1 MIKKLKVLIILIYF
15 IASQA
20 YALEN
25 KIILKVDNDIITS
38 LDIFEEIKTLKFFNE
53 NLNQISNEE
62 IYKIGLESLLNH
74 KIKKN
79 EVLVNFGNLN
89 LKNEDYLKALI
100 ENTYKKKG
108 YKNLREFKD
117 KLNNKGINF
126 NYYEEKI
133 KTNILWGQI
142 IYSKYSNKIIVD
154 ENDLLEKIKNQ
165 KNLNRSFNLSEIV
178 FQIEN
183 INELDTKYQLIK
195 SDIEKI
201 GFENSIL
208 KYSQNI
214 SSDNNGQLGWVDEKF
229 INKNIQDQLDNIAI
243 GAITK
248 PIRIPSGFLILKKN
262 DVKTIEQEIDIEEE
276 LKKSVNYERD
286 KLLNNY
292 SNIYFNKVKNN
303 LNINA
308 L

>member
-100 ENTYKKKG
+100 ENTYIKKG

-117 KLNNKGINF
+117 ILNNKGINF

-142 IYSKYSNKIIVD
+142 VYSKYSNKIIVD

-276 LKKSVNYERD
+276 LKKLVNYERD

>member
-117 KLNNKGINF
+117 ILNNKGINF

-142 IYSKYSNKIIVD
+142 VYSKYSNKIIVD

-248 PIRIPSGFLILKKN
+248 PIRIPGGFLILKKN

-276 LKKSVNYERD
+276 LKKLVNYERD

-292 SNIYFNKVKNN
+292 SNIYFNKIKNN
-303 LNINA
+303 SNINA

>member
-117 KLNNKGINF
+117 ILNNKGINF

-142 IYSKYSNKIIVD
+142 VYSKYSNKIIVN

-165 KNLNRSFNLSEIV
+165 KNLNMSYNLSEIV

-183 INELDTKYQLIK
+183 INELDTKYELIK
-195 SDIEKI
+195 IDIEKI

-276 LKKSVNYERD
+276 LKKLVNYERD

>member
-1 MIKKLKVLIILIYF
+1 MIKKLKVLIIIIYF

-117 KLNNKGINF
+117 ILNNKGINF

-142 IYSKYSNKIIVD
+142 VYSKYSNKIIVD

-276 LKKSVNYERD
+276 LKKLVNYERD

>member
-89 LKNEDYLKALI
+89 LKNEDYLEALI

-142 IYSKYSNKIIVD
+142 VYSKYSNKIIVD

-229 INKNIQDQLDNIAI
+229 INKNIQDQLNNIAI

-248 PIRIPSGFLILKKN
+248 PIRIPGGFLILKKN

-276 LKKSVNYERD
+276 LKKLVNYERD

>member
-1 MIKKLKVLIILIYF
+1 MIKKLKVLIILIYL

-108 YKNLREFKD
+108 YKNLREFKNI
-117 KLNNKGINF
+117 LNNKGINF

-142 IYSKYSNKIIVD
+142 VYSKYSNKIIVD

-165 KNLNRSFNLSEIV
+165 KNLNMSYNLSEIV

-262 DVKTIEQEIDIEEE
+262 DIKTIEQEIDIEEE
-276 LKKSVNYERD
+276 LKKLVNYERD

>member
-1 MIKKLKVLIILIYF
+1 MIKKLKVLIIIIYF

-142 IYSKYSNKIIVD
+142 VYSKYSNKIIVD

-183 INELDTKYQLIK
+183 INELDTKYELIK

-276 LKKSVNYERD
+276 LKKLVNYERD

>member
-15 IASQA
+15 ISSKA

-89 LKNEDYLKALI
+89 LKNEDYLEALI

-117 KLNNKGINF
+117 ILNDKGVNF

-133 KTNILWGQI
+133 RTNILWGQI
-142 IYSKYSNKIIVD
+142 VYSKYSNKIIVD
-154 ENDLLEKIKNQ
+154 EKNLLEKIKNQ

-183 INELDTKYQLIK
+183 INELDTKYELIK
-195 SDIEKI
+195 SDIAKI

-208 KYSQNI
+208 KYSLNN
-214 SSDNNGQLGWVDEKF
+214 SSDNNGQLGWIDEKF
-229 INKNIQDQLDNIAI
+229 INKNIQNQLDNIAI

-276 LKKSVNYERD
+276 LKKLVNYERD

>member
-89 LKNEDYLKALI
+89 LKNEDYLEALI

-142 IYSKYSNKIIVD
+142 VYSKYSNKIIVD

-276 LKKSVNYERD
+276 LKKLVNYERD

>member
-108 YKNLREFKD
+108 YKNLGEFKD

-276 LKKSVNYERD
+276 LKKLVNYERD

>member
-1 MIKKLKVLIILIYF
+1 MIKKLKVLIILIYL

-142 IYSKYSNKIIVD
+142 VYSKYSNKIIVD
-154 ENDLLEKIKNQ
+154 EKNLLEKIKNQ

-183 INELDTKYQLIK
+183 INELDTKYELIK
-195 SDIEKI
+195 SDIAKI

-262 DVKTIEQEIDIEEE
+262 DEKTIEQEIDIEEE
-276 LKKSVNYERD
+276 LKKLVNYERD

>member
-117 KLNNKGINF
+117 ILNNKGINF

-142 IYSKYSNKIIVD
+142 VYSKYSNKIIVD

-276 LKKSVNYERD
+276 LKKLVNYERD

>member
-142 IYSKYSNKIIVD
+142 VYSKYSNKIIVD

-195 SDIEKI
+195 SDIAKI

-276 LKKSVNYERD
+276 LKKLVNYERD

>member
-1 MIKKLKVLIILIYF
+1 MIEKLKVLIIIIYF

-79 EVLVNFGNLN
+79 EVLLNFGNLN

-154 ENDLLEKIKNQ
+154 EKDLLEKIKNQ

-183 INELDTKYQLIK
+183 INELDTKYELIK

-248 PIRIPSGFLILKKN
+248 PIRIPGGFLILKKN

-276 LKKSVNYERD
+276 LKKLVNYERD

>member
-142 IYSKYSNKIIVD
+142 VYSKYSNKIIVD
-154 ENDLLEKIKNQ
+154 ENELLEKIKNQ

-276 LKKSVNYERD
+276 LKKLVNYERD

>member
-142 IYSKYSNKIIVD
+142 VYSKYSNKIIVD

-229 INKNIQDQLDNIAI
+229 INKNIQDQLNNIAI

-276 LKKSVNYERD
+276 LKKLVNYERD

>member
-117 KLNNKGINF
+117 ILNNKGINF

-142 IYSKYSNKIIVD
+142 VYSKYSNKIIVD

-262 DVKTIEQEIDIEEE
+262 DVKTIEEEIDIEEE
-276 LKKSVNYERD
+276 LKKLVNYERD

>member
-1 MIKKLKVLIILIYF
+1 MIKKLKVLIILIYL

-154 ENDLLEKIKNQ
+154 EKDLLEKIKNQ

-183 INELDTKYQLIK
+183 INELDTKYELIK

-276 LKKSVNYERD
+276 LKKLVNYERD

>member
-142 IYSKYSNKIIVD
+142 VYSKYSNKIIVD
-154 ENDLLEKIKNQ
+154 KNDLLEKIKNQ

-195 SDIEKI
+195 SDIAKI

-208 KYSQNI
+208 KYSLNN

-276 LKKSVNYERD
+276 LKKLVNYERD

>member
-79 EVLVNFGNLN
+79 EVLLNFGNLN

-142 IYSKYSNKIIVD
+142 VYSKYSNKIIVD

-276 LKKSVNYERD
+276 LKKLVNYERD

>member
-142 IYSKYSNKIIVD
+142 VYSKYSNKIIID

-276 LKKSVNYERD
+276 LKKLVNYERD

>member
-117 KLNNKGINF
+117 ILNNKGINF

-142 IYSKYSNKIIVD
+142 VYSKYSNKIIID

-276 LKKSVNYERD
+276 LKKLVNYERD

>member
-1 MIKKLKVLIILIYF
+1 MIKKLKVLIIIIYF

-74 KIKKN
+74 RIKKN

-89 LKNEDYLKALI
+89 LKNEDYFKALI

-142 IYSKYSNKIIVD
+142 VYSKYSNKIIVD
-154 ENDLLEKIKNQ
+154 KNDLLEKIKNQ

-276 LKKSVNYERD
+276 LKKLVNYERD

-292 SNIYFNKVKNN
+292 SNIYFNKIKNN

>member
-15 IASQA
+15 ITSQA

-79 EVLVNFGNLN
+79 EVLVNFGTLN

-117 KLNNKGINF
+117 ILNNKGINF

-142 IYSKYSNKIIVD
+142 VYSKYSNKIIVD
-154 ENDLLEKIKNQ
+154 EKDLLEKIKNQ
-165 KNLNRSFNLSEIV
+165 KNLYKSFNLSEIV

-276 LKKSVNYERD
+276 LKKLVNYERD

>member
-117 KLNNKGINF
+117 ILNNKGINF

-142 IYSKYSNKIIVD
+142 VYSKYSNKIIVD
-154 ENDLLEKIKNQ
+154 EKDLLEKIKNQ

-195 SDIEKI
+195 SDIDKI

-276 LKKSVNYERD
+276 LKKLVNYERD

>member
-1 MIKKLKVLIILIYF
+1 MIKKLKVLIIIIYF

-183 INELDTKYQLIK
+183 INELDTKYELIK

-201 GFENSIL
+201 GFENTIL
-208 KYSQNI
+208 KYSQNNI
-214 SSDNNGQLGWVDEKF
+214 SDNNGQLGWVDEKF

-248 PIRIPSGFLILKKN
+248 PIRIPGGFLILKKN

-276 LKKSVNYERD
+276 LKKLVNYERD

>member
-142 IYSKYSNKIIVD
+142 VYSKYSNKIIVD

-195 SDIEKI
+195 SDIAKI

-208 KYSQNI
+208 KYSLNN

-276 LKKSVNYERD
+276 LKKLVNYERD

>member
-89 LKNEDYLKALI
+89 LKNEDYFKALI

-108 YKNLREFKD
+108 YKNLREFRD
-117 KLNNKGINF
+117 ILNDKGINF

-142 IYSKYSNKIIVD
+142 VYSKYSNKIIVD

-165 KNLNRSFNLSEIV
+165 KNLNKSFNLSEIV

-276 LKKSVNYERD
+276 LKKLVNYERD

>member
-1 MIKKLKVLIILIYF
+1 MIKKLKFLIILIYF

-117 KLNNKGINF
+117 ILNNKGINF

-142 IYSKYSNKIIVD
+142 VYSKYSNKIIVD

-229 INKNIQDQLDNIAI
+229 INKNIQDQLNNIAI

-248 PIRIPSGFLILKKN
+248 PIRIPGGFLILK
-262 DVKTIEQEIDIEEE
+262 
-276 LKKSVNYERD
+276 RMM
-286 KLLNNY
+286 
-292 SNIYFNKVKNN
+292 
-303 LNINA
+303 
-308 L
+308 

>member
-142 IYSKYSNKIIVD
+142 VYSKYSNKIIVD

-276 LKKSVNYERD
+276 LKKLVNYERD

>member
-1 MIKKLKVLIILIYF
+1 MIKKLKFLIILIYF

-117 KLNNKGINF
+117 ILNNKGINF

-142 IYSKYSNKIIVD
+142 VYSKYSNKIIVD

-183 INELDTKYQLIK
+183 INELDTKYELIK
-195 SDIEKI
+195 SDIAKI

-208 KYSQNI
+208 KYSLNN
-214 SSDNNGQLGWVDEKF
+214 SSDNNGQLGWIDEKF

-276 LKKSVNYERD
+276 LKKLVNYERD

>member
-117 KLNNKGINF
+117 KLINKGINF

-142 IYSKYSNKIIVD
+142 VYSKYSNKIIVD

-276 LKKSVNYERD
+276 LKKLVNYERD

>member
-100 ENTYKKKG
+100 ENTYKNKG

-117 KLNNKGINF
+117 ILNNKGINF

-142 IYSKYSNKIIVD
+142 VFSKYSDKIIVD
-154 ENDLLEKIKNQ
+154 EKSLLEKIKNQ
-165 KNLNRSFNLSEIV
+165 KNLNKFFNLSEIV

-183 INELDTKYQLIK
+183 INELDDKYELIK
-195 SDIEKI
+195 NDIEKI

-208 KYSQNI
+208 KYSLNN
-214 SSDNNGQLGWVDEKF
+214 SSDNNGQLGWIDEKL

-248 PIRIPSGFLILKKN
+248 PIRIPGGFLILKKN
-262 DVKTIEQEIDIEEE
+262 DVKKIEQEIDIDEE
-276 LKKSVNYERD
+276 LKKLVNYEKD

>member
-183 INELDTKYQLIK
+183 INELDTKYELIK

-276 LKKSVNYERD
+276 LKKLVNYERD

>member
-108 YKNLREFKD
+108 YKNLGEFKD

-142 IYSKYSNKIIVD
+142 VYSKYSNKIIVD

-195 SDIEKI
+195 SDIAKI

-276 LKKSVNYERD
+276 LKKLVNYERD

>member
-276 LKKSVNYERD
+276 LKKLVNYERD

>member
-1 MIKKLKVLIILIYF
+1 MIKKLKVLIIIIYF
-15 IASQA
+15 VASQA

-108 YKNLREFKD
+108 YKNLGEFKD

-142 IYSKYSNKIIVD
+142 VYSKYSNKIIVD

-165 KNLNRSFNLSEIV
+165 KKLNRSFNLSEIV

-183 INELDTKYQLIK
+183 INELDTKYELIK

-276 LKKSVNYERD
+276 LKKLVNYERD

>member
-154 ENDLLEKIKNQ
+154 EKDLLEKIKNQ

-183 INELDTKYQLIK
+183 INELDTKYELIK

-208 KYSQNI
+208 KYSLNN

-276 LKKSVNYERD
+276 LKKLVNYERN

>member
-142 IYSKYSNKIIVD
+142 VYSKYSNKIIVD
-154 ENDLLEKIKNQ
+154 EKNLLEKIKNQ

-248 PIRIPSGFLILKKN
+248 PIRIPGGFLILKKN

-276 LKKSVNYERD
+276 LKKLVNYERD

>member
-100 ENTYKKKG
+100 ENTYKK
-108 YKNLREFKD
+108 RD
-117 KLNNKGINF
+117 
-126 NYYEEKI
+126 I
-133 KTNILWGQI
+133 KT
-142 IYSKYSNKIIVD
+142 
-154 ENDLLEKIKNQ
+154 
-165 KNLNRSFNLSEIV
+165 
-178 FQIEN
+178 
-183 INELDTKYQLIK
+183 
-195 SDIEKI
+195 
-201 GFENSIL
+201 
-208 KYSQNI
+208 
-214 SSDNNGQLGWVDEKF
+214 
-229 INKNIQDQLDNIAI
+229 
-243 GAITK
+243 
-248 PIRIPSGFLILKKN
+248 
-262 DVKTIEQEIDIEEE
+262 
-276 LKKSVNYERD
+276 
-286 KLLNNY
+286 
-292 SNIYFNKVKNN
+292 
-303 LNINA
+303 
-308 L
+308 